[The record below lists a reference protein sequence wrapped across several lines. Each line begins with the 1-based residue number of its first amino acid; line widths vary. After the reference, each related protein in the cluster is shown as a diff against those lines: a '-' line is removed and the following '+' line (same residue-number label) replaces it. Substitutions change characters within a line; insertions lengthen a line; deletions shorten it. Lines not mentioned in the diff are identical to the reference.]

1 MAISIETYVEMSA
14 WTPLLR
20 SLPIGNTTLPPL
32 THAQFDSLGTVA
44 YRENKIQK
52 ERMYRLTGKNL
63 KTSEVIVSVTLKS
76 KRRRKQQ

>member
-32 THAQFDSLGTVA
+32 THGQFDSLGTVA
-44 YRENKIQK
+44 YRENKIQE
-52 ERMYRLTGKNL
+52 ERMYKLTGKNL
-63 KTSEVIVSVTLKS
+63 KTSEVTVSVTLKS